1 MQNSG
6 IGTSGLV
13 SLQIGIA
20 VQEILG
26 VSVVFPNHQPSVIA
40 KAGPSAETASTPRP
54 HRLEKSESRNAF
66 HEKSCERHL
75 CEPPNFID
83 VAFQFKK
90 EYCGYLHEVIFF
102 ELPPFESLAEEPF
115 LRQTMEKSAPL
126 GGPNSRSDVQ
136 NLRSRDNFS
145 SPLFRATTK

>member
-26 VSVVFPNHQPSVIA
+26 VCAIFPNHQPRVIA
-40 KAGPSAETASTPRP
+40 KAGPSAETTSTPRP

-75 CEPPNFID
+75 CEPPYFID
-83 VAFQFKK
+83 VAFQFK
-90 EYCGYLHEVIFF
+90 EENCSYLHNVIFF
-102 ELPPFESLAEEPF
+102 ELPPFESPEEQPF
-115 LRQTMEKSAPL
+115 LRQTMEK
-126 GGPNSRSDVQ
+126 
-136 NLRSRDNFS
+136 
-145 SPLFRATTK
+145 